1 MKIIKILSYSFTVAA
16 LAFVMGCGK
25 CDTCTDH
32 STPAQPDAP
41 AAGDLSDAA
50 AKAAGQVKAAA
61 EQASGKA
68 QDLINQAKSL
78 VDAKK
83 YTDASNILQ
92 QLASLKLTPEQQK
105 LVDDLK
111 ATIQQSLANQ
121 GTSKATEAVGGILG
135 GKK

>member
-16 LAFVMGCGK
+16 LACVMGCGK

-32 STPAQPDAP
+32 TDPAKP
-41 AAGDLSDAA
+41 ADQQAGDLSDAA